1 MPKKVYMACTAD
13 KYELPIA
20 IFDNLQELSNWSN
33 KSKNTCKQAIVRKSK
48 DKNNNCYYEKIIME
62 QL

>member
-1 MPKKVYMACTAD
+1 MPKKIYMACTAD

-20 IFDNLQELSNWSN
+20 VFDNLQELSNWSN
-33 KSKNTCKQAIVRKSK
+33 KSKAYCRRAIKRKSK
-48 DKNNNCYYEKIIME
+48 DRNNKCFYEKIIME